1 MGKRR
6 RVIGSILAGCISFV
20 STLGMFGA
28 QGGVLAAE
36 PVVRD
41 TVGSVPQSGY
51 IMIGVEGVDDT
62 SAQQEMIDL
71 INQVRYEA
79 CYDGKTPDPRDK
91 SRMLQPG
98 DYVPMQLGVNSTKA
112 AQIRSAEASV
122 YLGHTRPNGNS
133 CFEVA
138 RALDTRG
145 GSRGENLAWNSQA
158 GSVGGIKQWIAERN
172 AYLRLEFDQSGHY
185 SSIINPSF
193 RYTGMATFNPVNDN
207 VSFNWSCTAGEY
219 ASEDTPVES
228 YAGAQNQRLIQ
239 KMEVPV
245 SSVTNLDIT
254 GENILITGNEEQL
267 NLLATV
273 FFDGVAKNTVIDCP
287 VYDGITWSSSNP
299 SVLSVNE
306 NGKVNALRDGS
317 ATITAVIGEGSSA
330 IKKTMDF
337 TVSTER
343 VTIESVLDPDVIT
356 VESFTKPVLPKN
368 VTAVLSNGE
377 TTQVG
382 VEWDE
387 YDAKNLQVHLK
398 SNDFTIGGKAKGFDV
413 TQKIHVNA
421 AKVTKVY
428 AEPASVTTDYGT
440 EPVYPTASV
449 AMSNGYRY
457 YDLPVNWD
465 EKCLDYCNVKAGG
478 TFEVTGRTA
487 YGLDADDGPAYFDVT
502 FELIVNPAPDDVV
515 NQPDPNNDD
524 NTTNPDLN
532 NDDNTTNPDLN
543 NDDNTTNPDLNND
556 NNTIN
561 PDLNNDDN
569 TTNPDR
575 NNDDNTTNPDLNNDD
590 NTTNPDLNNDDN
602 ITNPDLNNDDETTN
616 PDQNNDDRTTNP
628 APNNN
633 NSGNSGNSGTVTN
646 QNGGS
651 GSSVTPSSPVNNT
664 PVSQPPTV
672 NYNPVTP
679 GSSGSGSFSSSQYD
693 QYYGYYY
700 DDDDDFDDDDDDYDD
715 DDDIVKKS
723 TSSTTLPSSKKSS
736 ITKLKSKKKTI
747 TVKWKKVS
755 SGITGYQIQYSTSK
769 KFKTN
774 KKSVKITNK
783 KTVSKTIKGLKKGK
797 KIYVRIRTY
806 KKSGSKTKYSKWSAV
821 KSVKVK

>member
-20 STLGMFGA
+20 SALGMFGA

-41 TVGSVPQSGY
+41 TVESVPQSGY

-62 SAQQEMIDL
+62 SAQQEMIDR
-71 INQVRYEA
+71 INQVRLEA
-79 CYDGKTPDPRDK
+79 CTDGKTPDPRDK
-91 SRMLQPG
+91 SRMLQPS

-122 YLGHTRPNGNS
+122 YLGHIRPNGYS
-133 CFEVA
+133 CFAVA
-138 RALDTRG
+138 QALDSWG
-145 GSRGENLAWNSQA
+145 GSYGENLAWNSQT
-158 GSVGGIKQWIAERN
+158 GSIYGIEQWISERK
-172 AYLRLEFDQSGHY
+172 AYLGQESGQTGHY
-185 SSIINPSF
+185 SSIINPSY

-207 VSFNWSCTAGEY
+207 VNFNWSCTAGEY
-219 ASEDTPVES
+219 AAEDTPVES

-267 NLLATV
+267 GLLASV
-273 FFDGVAKNTVIDCP
+273 FFKGVAENTVIDCP
-287 VYDGITWSSSNP
+287 VYDGITWSSSDT

-306 NGKVNALRDGS
+306 NGNVNALRDGS

-337 TVSTER
+337 TVSTEP
-343 VTIESVLDPDVIT
+343 VTIESVQDPDVIT
-356 VESFTKPVLPKN
+356 VESFTKPVLPKT

-377 TTQVG
+377 TTQIG
-382 VEWDE
+382 VEWEE
-387 YDAKNLQVHLK
+387 YDATNLQVHLK
-398 SNDFTIGGKAKGFDV
+398 SNDFTIGGTAKGFDV

-421 AKVTKVY
+421 AKVTGVY

-440 EPVYPTASV
+440 EPVYPKAVV
-449 AMSNGYRY
+449 AMSNGWCYK
-457 YDLPVNWD
+457 LTVNWD

-478 TFEVTGRTA
+478 TFEVTGRTVV
-487 YGLDADDGPAYFDVT
+487 GLDTDDGPAYFDVT

-515 NQPDPNNDD
+515 DQPDPNNDD
-524 NTTNPDLN
+524 NTTNPDQNNDDRITNPDQNNDDNITNPDRNNDDNTTNPDLNNDNNTTNPDLNNDDNTTNADLNNDNNTTNPDLN

-543 NDDNTTNPDLNND
+543 NDD
-556 NNTIN
+556 
-561 PDLNNDDN
+561 
-569 TTNPDR
+569 
-575 NNDDNTTNPDLNNDD
+575 
-590 NTTNPDLNNDDN
+590 
-602 ITNPDLNNDDETTN
+602 
-616 PDQNNDDRTTNP
+616 RTTNP

-633 NSGNSGNSGTVTN
+633 NSGNSGTVTN

-651 GSSVTPSSPVNNT
+651 GSSVTPASPVNYT

-672 NYNPVTP
+672 NNNSGTS

-700 DDDDDFDDDDDDYDD
+700 DDDDDDFDDDDDDYDD